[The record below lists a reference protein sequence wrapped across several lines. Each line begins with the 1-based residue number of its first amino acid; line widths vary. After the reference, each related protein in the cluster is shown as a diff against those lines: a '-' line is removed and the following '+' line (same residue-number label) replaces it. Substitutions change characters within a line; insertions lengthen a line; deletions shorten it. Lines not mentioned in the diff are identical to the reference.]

1 MDLGDRKREVRA
13 SAFALRKAAF
23 DLNKRGTAGLLSS
36 VLSGYRG
43 VPISG
48 YMPIGSEINPLPA
61 MMEAEAYGPVAMPV
75 IVATGQPLKFSQWSP
90 DGVLRDGPFGAQ
102 VPAIDN
108 FIIPEIVV
116 VPLVAFTRAGGR
128 LGYGGGFYDR
138 TLGALRKSKRDTG
151 KKCQA
156 IGIAYSAQEVDSLP
170 RADHD
175 EPLDWVVTET
185 GSRALSGSKQ
195 TRAQGDSV

>member
-1 MDLGDRKREVRA
+1 MEFAMDLGDRKREVRA

-36 VLSGYRG
+36 VLAGYRG

-138 TLGALRKSKRDTG
+138 TLEKLRANQPTM
-151 KKCQA
+151 A
-156 IGIAYSAQEVDSLP
+156 IGFAFSAQEAVSLP
-170 RADHD
+170 LEATDQ
-175 EPLDWVVTET
+175 PLNMIVTET
-185 GSRALSGSKQ
+185 EVIDVAGYNNI
-195 TRAQGDSV
+195 